1 MRGKPK
7 SSIGVKWLPYQV
19 EPLHDGRTKEDYFY
33 WETGMTEKGIDIP
46 ILVGIPFDG
55 QSSYLRGA
63 GDAPPKIR
71 KALRCDASNRWTES
85 GADLGAA
92 GSFDDAGDLAF
103 SETDAFEAIESG
115 IGNLLDEGRKP
126 VSLGGDHS
134 ITYPILKAFARRYRE
149 LTIFHFDAHPDL
161 HDEFEGN
168 RLSHAC
174 PFARIMESGLAR
186 RLVQVGIRT
195 ATQHQREQAKR
206 FGVEVIEM
214 PGLPAYGKLKA
225 AGPIYISFDIDV
237 LDPAFASG
245 VSHREPGGMSVREA
259 ISHLHAI
266 EGDIV
271 GADVVEYNYGKD
283 DYVVVGTAAI
293 GCPSNPA

>member
-1 MRGKPK
+1 
-7 SSIGVKWLPYQV
+7 
-19 EPLHDGRTKEDYFY
+19 
-33 WETGMTEKGIDIP
+33 MTEKRIDIP
-46 ILVGIPFDG
+46 SLVGIPFDG

-71 KALRCDASNRWTES
+71 EALRCDASNRWTES
-85 GADLGAA
+85 GVNLGAA

-103 SETDAFEAIESG
+103 SETDAFEAIESD

-225 AGPIYISFDIDV
+225 AGPIYISFDMDV

-271 GADVVEYNYGKD
+271 GADVVEYNPVCDSDGVTAIVAAKIVKEILGKM
-283 DYVVVGTAAI
+283 I
-293 GCPSNPA
+293 M